1 MGSGGGQ
8 AGRGCGAV
16 VCWFSEGIQNGTCN
30 VPSAGLASPL
40 NASRSEP
47 DPSVPGRP
55 GMHCDWLRDAAWSW
69 LITAA
74 TWIAAGAFS
83 AVLEWISVR
92 VGQQMR
98 RDWRSI
104 VKEHLL
110 PRLLYW
116 SGSRGA
122 RKQLLALVAA
132 GTFATAGPLTM
143 RCIPK
148 KSSFRGLAPTNST
161 HPTPRKK
168 RPGAIVVYFSYWR
181 PPEAQGR

>member
-1 MGSGGGQ
+1 MGLHLVL
-8 AGRGCGAV
+8 AGERIDTCSV
-16 VCWFSEGIQNGTCN
+16 VFRRIQNGTCN

>member
-1 MGSGGGQ
+1 
-8 AGRGCGAV
+8 
-16 VCWFSEGIQNGTCN
+16 
-30 VPSAGLASPL
+30 
-40 NASRSEP
+40 
-47 DPSVPGRP
+47 
-55 GMHCDWLRDAAWSW
+55 MHCDWLRDAAWSW

-132 GTFATAGPLTM
+132 GTFVALASAEEVPRREVAKLDARRFGREMAYCRTRASLLEDPSSAHCFNGHGTPTVEILGAVSQHFYATLVGLEPG
-143 RCIPK
+143 C
-148 KSSFRGLAPTNST
+148 SF
-161 HPTPRKK
+161 H
-168 RPGAIVVYFSYWR
+168 
-181 PPEAQGR
+181 